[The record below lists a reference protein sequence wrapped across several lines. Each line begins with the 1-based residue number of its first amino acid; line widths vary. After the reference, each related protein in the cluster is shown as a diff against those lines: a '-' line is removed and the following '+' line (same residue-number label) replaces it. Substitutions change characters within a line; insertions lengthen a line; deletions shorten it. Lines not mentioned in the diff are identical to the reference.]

1 MVSVGCG
8 SSPLDADTLPDETV
22 TAKQTLAAVNVNV
35 PEAVAAGAYHSLML
49 RKTGTVWSWGQNQ
62 YGQLG
67 TSGVP
72 TVVTTP
78 TPVAS
83 LPAVKAIATGIGHSL
98 ALDLDGQVWAWGQN
112 ASGQVGLGSAVGTVP
127 MPTKLVGLT
136 GIQRIAA
143 GGNYS
148 LALDSAGQVWAWGQN
163 TSGQVGTGT
172 SSVSVPSPV
181 RVTGLPAIRAIAAGL
196 NHVLALDTS
205 GGVWAW
211 GQNTFGQVGTGA
223 TSTTVL
229 LPTRVV
235 GLPRARAI
243 AAGAGHSL
251 VIEELSGNAWAW
263 GQNNFG
269 QVGGGGIG
277 TTPILAP
284 APVSGVSAA
293 TSIVAG
299 HYFSL
304 AVMDNGRVKT
314 WGQNTSGQL
323 GNGTTENSAVS
334 LEVAGLGD
342 ATAIAAG
349 AQHALTL
356 RPGCPVWA
364 WGNNGQGQLG
374 TGNTSNSTTMVQSL
388 LFNTFHFDGDG
399 DGFGDQYVT
408 EAACTPSPGFV
419 EEVDCDDYTPSTHP
433 GAAEMCNG
441 VDDNCNGA
449 VDDGNPGGN
458 LGCWTGKPGVCS
470 MGTTVCTNGGVQCAQ
485 NTAASA
491 ERCDGLDND
500 CDGESDE
507 DNPEGMK
514 DCSTGELGVCGAGVT
529 YCTGGTLHCVQ
540 TEAAASEVCDG
551 LDNDCDGQVDESL
564 PVQTWYRDADGDGY
578 GSPTVIAVQ
587 NCRKPAG
594 YSGNNLDCNDASS
607 AIRPWATEV
616 CDGKD
621 NDCDGQ
627 VDENVKITYYRD
639 ADADTYGVTA
649 SKVLACSKP
658 AGYATRGGDCN
669 DASSAIK
676 PGATEVCD
684 GKDNDCDGTT
694 DEGLKKTY
702 YRDVDADTYGV
713 SSVTTTACSMPGGY
727 ATRGGD
733 CNDSSSS
740 INPGAS
746 DVCWMDRNCDGVAPY
761 CEENDPGD

>member
-8 SSPLDADTLPDETV
+8 SSPLDADALPDETV

-35 PEAVAAGAYHSLML
+35 PETVAAGAYHSLML
-49 RKTGTVWSWGQNQ
+49 RKTGTVWAWGQNQ

-127 MPTKLVGLT
+127 MPTKVPGLT

-143 GGNYS
+143 SGNYS
-148 LALDSAGQVWAWGQN
+148 LALDSDGQVWAWGQN

-172 SSVSVPSPV
+172 PSIAVPLPV

-196 NHVLALDTS
+196 NHVLALDTA

-211 GQNTFGQVGTGA
+211 GQNTSGQVGTGA

-229 LPTRVV
+229 TPTRMAS
-235 GLPRARAI
+235 LPRARAI

-251 VIEELSGNAWAW
+251 VLEEPSGNVWAW

-269 QVGGGGIG
+269 QVGGLG
-277 TTPILAP
+277 TASILVP
-284 APVSGVSAA
+284 ALVSGMSGA

-299 HYFSL
+299 HYFSMAIL
-304 AVMDNGRVKT
+304 GNGSVKT

-323 GNGTTENSAVS
+323 GNGTTETSPESV
-334 LEVAGLGD
+334 EVTDLGD
-342 ATAIAAG
+342 AKAIAAG

-364 WGNNGQGQLG
+364 WGSNGQGQLG
-374 TGNTSNSTTMVQSL
+374 NGTTANSSTMVQSL
-388 LFNTFHFDGDG
+388 VFNSFFFDGDG
-399 DGFGDQYVT
+399 DGFGDEYVT
-408 EAACTPSPGFV
+408 EQACTPSPGFV

-433 GAAEMCNG
+433 EAAELCNG
-441 VDDNCNGA
+441 VDDNCDGT

-458 LGCWTGKPGVCS
+458 LGCWTGKPGVCA
-470 MGTTVCTNGGVQCAQ
+470 MGTTVCANGGVQCVQ

-507 DNPEGMK
+507 DNPEGMR

-529 YCTGGTLHCVQ
+529 YCTGGSLHCVQ

-551 LDNDCDGQVDESL
+551 LDNDCNGYTDEGL
-564 PVQTWYRDADGDGY
+564 PKRKWYRDYDGDGY
-578 GSPTVIAVQ
+578 GNPATLDPPE
-587 NCRKPAG
+587 NCRQPPGFVA
-594 YSGNNLDCNDASS
+594 NTLDCDDGNR
-607 AIRPWATEV
+607 AIKPGATEV
-616 CDGKD
+616 CDGRD

-627 VDENVKITYYRD
+627 VDENLKSTYYRD
-639 ADADTYGVTA
+639 ADADTYGVTGL
-649 SKVLACSKP
+649 KVLACSKP

-684 GKDNDCDGTT
+684 GKDNDCDGNA
-694 DEGLKKTY
+694 DEGVKKTY
-702 YRDVDADTYGV
+702 YRDMDGDTYGV
-713 SSVTTTACSMPGGY
+713 TSVTTLACSTPSGY

-733 CNDSSSS
+733 CNDSSRY
-740 INPGAS
+740 INPGAT
-746 DVCWMDRNCDGVAPY
+746 DACWVDRNCDGIAPY